1 VFLNIDDLG
10 EKTLNKIAEF
20 ALSTQLESSEK
31 LNVQIKTDPSRLAK
45 GELESLAIDGK
56 GLVMNKSLRMQELN
70 MTFNAI
76 AVSPLKALMG
86 NIDLTQPSQ
95 GYACVVLN
103 EADLESAFGTETF
116 KKELQK
122 AAISV
127 AIDRVNC
134 QIDSDDTVTITV
146 KVFLPETR
154 QNQDIFVT
162 VKPYINPTGKGVALE
177 TIRSSEKEEIAAAMI
192 PVILAQAEK
201 IFNLRDFLMDGIDLQ
216 IEKVAISSGKI
227 TLTALVFLRL
237 NIMMG

>member
-1 VFLNIDDLG
+1 MFLNLDDLG

-20 ALSTQLESSEK
+20 ALSTQLERAEK

-45 GELESLAIDGK
+45 GELESLVIDGK
-56 GLVMNKSLRMQELN
+56 GLVMNQYLRMQELN
-70 MTFNAI
+70 MTFSAI

-103 EADLESAFGTETF
+103 EADLESAFGVETL
-116 KKELQK
+116 KKQLQK
-122 AAISV
+122 TAPETE
-127 AIDRVNC
+127 IDRVNC
-134 QIDSDDTVTITV
+134 QIGFDDTVTITV
-146 KVFLPETR
+146 KVYLLETR

-177 TIRSSEKEEIAAAMI
+177 TIRSSENEEITAVLI
-192 PVILAQAEK
+192 PIILIQAEK

-216 IEKVAISSGKI
+216 IEKVAIASGQLTLQAAAKI
-227 TLTALVFLRL
+227 TRFPSA
-237 NIMMG
+237 